1 MEDYYDE
8 DEQGRL
14 SWVKT
19 SFFAALSIGIIA
31 SISTYFPIW
40 IDYWFVISYLVF
52 YTWFVIRFSNH
63 VTKIDFYLSATTSK
77 PEQIVTTAREPK
89 QLPPESPAE
98 NDPTKEV
105 KLKNSLE
112 QWVLNGGYMR
122 GDIST
127 EEVAKL
133 LGTDLS
139 FFRSYFRDHMPSDFR
154 TWRNELRIRKA
165 QELIAD
171 YPETSL
177 NQIAQEVGFVTRSNF
192 YLYFKKI
199 TGHSPADYRDQ
210 IVLRE

>member
-1 MEDYYDE
+1 
-8 DEQGRL
+8 
-14 SWVKT
+14 
-19 SFFAALSIGIIA
+19 
-31 SISTYFPIW
+31 
-40 IDYWFVISYLVF
+40 
-52 YTWFVIRFSNH
+52 
-63 VTKIDFYLSATTSK
+63 
-77 PEQIVTTAREPK
+77 
-89 QLPPESPAE
+89 
-98 NDPTKEV
+98 
-105 KLKNSLE
+105 
-112 QWVLNGGYMR
+112 MR

>member
-1 MEDYYDE
+1 LGEN
-8 DEQGRL
+8 Q
-14 SWVKT
+14 
-19 SFFAALSIGIIA
+19 FFCCLSIGIIA

-133 LGTDLS
+133 LGYRS
-139 FFRSYFRDHMPSDFR
+139 IIFFAAISGTICR
-154 TWRNELRIRKA
+154 
-165 QELIAD
+165 LI
-171 YPETSL
+171 
-177 NQIAQEVGFVTRSNF
+177 FVPGVMNCVSVKPKN
-192 YLYFKKI
+192 LLPI
-199 TGHSPADYRDQ
+199 TPKLHSTK
-210 IVLRE
+210 

>member
-1 MEDYYDE
+1 
-8 DEQGRL
+8 
-14 SWVKT
+14 
-19 SFFAALSIGIIA
+19 
-31 SISTYFPIW
+31 
-40 IDYWFVISYLVF
+40 
-52 YTWFVIRFSNH
+52 

-133 LGTDLS
+133 LGYRSIIL
-139 FFRSYFRDHMPSDFR
+139 FRSYFRDHMPSDFR

-177 NQIAQEVGFVTRSNF
+177 NQIAQGGGFC
-192 YLYFKKI
+192 
-199 TGHSPADYRDQ
+199 HSKQLLP
-210 IVLRE
+210 LL